1 MRKRLCLCV
10 RDYTR
15 GGMQLAAAPLLL
27 AIFFSALISAL
38 TTIALAQVAPVTGP
52 APALRTG
59 PASKPQS
66 GENLAVPGHAV
77 PADRGNL
84 SEHNI
89 EWVATQPP
97 QVQMEFLLGAAVNH
111 DIGATNLIAGMV
123 EGWRGKLKA
132 SDRWETLQ
140 DTALYSNDLRVRAAA
155 IEINLAGRSIP
166 KTDEE
171 ADRLIETAHKLTDS
185 RPYFAWELGILGN
198 RGIRTARIH
207 ELLAEWIHDP
217 NQQVRFWSVEG
228 LAHLGTD
235 DTIKNFL
242 DVFRNDPSLEVRERA
257 GCSLAKSGM
266 MTREQRMKAVPG
278 LIELGDDP
286 AVQGTT
292 RNWIYQALREITG
305 VNLADD
311 PAAWRNWYSAHGAEK
326 VREFGKGDVWSVLG
340 NT

>member
-1 MRKRLCLCV
+1 MRNRPSLSTFHLL
-10 RDYTR
+10 RAS
-15 GGMQLAAAPLLL
+15 GHLAGAILVIAFLTLFAA
-27 AIFFSALISAL
+27 
-38 TTIALAQVAPVTGP
+38 AQVAPVTGP
-52 APALRTG
+52 VPRTG
-59 PASKPQS
+59 TAPKPQS
-66 GENLAVPGHAV
+66 GSDIAVPGRPV

-97 QVQMEFLLGAAVNH
+97 QVQMEFLLSAAVNH

-123 EGWRGKLKA
+123 DGWRGELKA

-155 IEINLAGRSIP
+155 LEINLAVRSIA
-166 KTDEE
+166 KTEEE
-171 ADRLIETAHKLTDS
+171 ADRLIETAHKLPNS
-185 RPYFAWELGILGN
+185 RPYFAWELGMLAN
-198 RGIRTARIH
+198 RGIRTERIH

-235 DTIKNFL
+235 DTIGNFL

-266 MTREQRMKAVPG
+266 LTRAQRMKAVPG

-286 AVQGTT
+286 SLDATT
-292 RNWIYQALREITG
+292 RNWVYQALREITG
-305 VNLADD
+305 VNMAND
-311 PAAWRNWYSAHGAEK
+311 PAQWRNWYAAHGNDK
-326 VREFGKGDVWSVLG
+326 IREFQKGDVWSVLG
-340 NT
+340 NS